1 MEIRSFLKSVP
12 RDSYLTFRLTS
23 LFDIH
28 AGKLTVNFNKIDTG
42 GFGLT
47 EQ

>member
-1 MEIRSFLKSVP
+1 MEIRSFVKSVP
-12 RDSYLTFRLTS
+12 KDSYLTFKLTS
-23 LFDIH
+23 LFDIY
-28 AGKLTVNFNKIDTG
+28 ADKLAVNFNKIDIG